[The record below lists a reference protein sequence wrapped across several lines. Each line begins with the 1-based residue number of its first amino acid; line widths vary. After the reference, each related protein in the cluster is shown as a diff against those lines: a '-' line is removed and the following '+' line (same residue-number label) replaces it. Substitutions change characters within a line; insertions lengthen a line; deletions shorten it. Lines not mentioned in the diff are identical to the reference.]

1 MNRINYKTE
10 NVLTNQSHLF
20 PKYCRRHSVT
30 PHWKYT
36 SRDETTLQWILC
48 YFDPW
53 MLMTWILMKSSMRSS
68 QWFTILTVNQQW
80 IPTYSMLT
88 IESAVTVPYCKMPI
102 GCFLNGSIMYILQS
116 SCRNFLSLSN
126 QKLYRIMQVFL
137 KQFIGIVVDQFLMLY
152 NINIAPPTPLNNV
165 AQ

>member
-1 MNRINYKTE
+1 MSLQISLIYFQSTVEGTVWLPTE
-10 NVLTNQSHLF
+10 STHLET
-20 PKYCRRHSVT
+20 K
-30 PHWKYT
+30 PHCN
-36 SRDETTLQWILC
+36 EILC

-80 IPTYSMLT
+80 IPTYSMIT